1 MESIEF
7 IGREFSD
14 EILVEAGD
22 FVVISFEDER
32 HVRIQISAW
41 ELDGEKFDLFLVK
54 ENDILE
60 NRFREKGAYFSK
72 TGISDFENEY
82 TFDLRH
88 KRCLVLSNLR
98 AISKDKLIKVHLLR
112 IEPSELTGVQ
122 YPIVSPQAKDGQ
134 TSQRKSKRLEQS
146 TLSINWLHVSLF
158 FVFLVVIVAVAY
170 FLYLVHPF
178 LGGSVIPITAIVL
191 AVFRQDVR
199 EFLIC

>member
-1 MESIEF
+1 MEFIEF
-7 IGREFSD
+7 VGREFSD

-41 ELDGEKFDLFLVK
+41 EIDGEKFDLFLVK

-60 NRFREKGAYFSK
+60 DRFREKGAYFSK

-88 KRCLVLSNLR
+88 KRCLVLSNVR

-112 IEPSELTGVQ
+112 IDPSELTGVQ
-122 YPIVSPQAKDGQ
+122 YPIVTPQSKDEQ
-134 TSQRKSKRLEQS
+134 TSQNTSRSLEQS
-146 TLSINWLHVSLF
+146 TWSINWLHAGLF
-158 FVFLVVIVAVAY
+158 FVFLIVIAAVAY
-170 FLYLVHPF
+170 LLYFVHPF
-178 LGGSVIPITAIVL
+178 LGGLVVPITAIVL
-191 AVFRQDVR
+191 TIFRQDVR
-199 EFLIC
+199 KFLIR